1 MLISLF
7 LFLDSGTQGIPWW
20 SSGQD
25 SGLPLWEAWLL
36 SHVRKLRSYQPLDA
50 TKENKKQ
57 GGNRLSLKKS
67 LFITILLQKIHLLL
81 NCWFHNILANWC
93 DVILK

>member
-7 LFLDSGTQGIPWW
+7 LFLDSGTQGIPRW

-36 SHVRKLRSYQPLDA
+36 SHVRKLRSYKPLDA

-67 LFITILLQKIHLLL
+67 LFITISLQKIYLLL
-81 NCWFHNILANWC
+81 DCWFPNILANWFGFI
-93 DVILK
+93 VK